1 MATVTGGDERRGEEE
16 QVSAEGHSGGRVDK
30 GKTGHR
36 GKAAAGMHRI
46 RLGMS
51 FLFFCGLG
59 HVWDERGKYHRVRE
73 SRGSEVKM

>member
-1 MATVTGGDERRGEEE
+1 MLRVVLE
-16 QVSAEGHSGGRVDK
+16 GRVDK

-51 FLFFCGLG
+51 HSFLCGLG
-59 HVWDERGKYHRVRE
+59 HVWDERGKYHRVRDPH
-73 SRGSEVKM
+73 GSEVEM